1 MMCLCF
7 CGTLA
12 YFIGDWGDCV
22 YIKPLPKS
30 WLIHSIIYEGII
42 EGKDDYGNPQYAKPI
57 EIKHVRYDSTTV
69 FSRDSTQSK
78 IVAEGVIFVDAVN
91 SSPIPTFTE
100 ESKINFEGRELTL
113 KKIIPCYQ
121 PTKNI
126 IHHWELEV
134 I

>member
-1 MMCLCF
+1 M
-7 CGTLA
+7 
-12 YFIGDWGDCV
+12 YV
-22 YIKPLPKS
+22 KPLPKS
-30 WLIHSIIYEGII
+30 WLIHSITYEGML
-42 EGKDDYGNPQYAKPI
+42 EEKDDYGNPQYAKPI
-57 EIKHVRYDSTTV
+57 EIKFVRYDPTTV

-91 SSPIPTFTE
+91 SSPIPEFIE
-100 ESKINFEGRELTL
+100 ESKIIFEGRELVL